1 MSKMLTFFTDTRS
14 QMGEALRKLRIN
26 LNFVSVDITL
36 SSLLVTS
43 SIPSEGKST
52 IATNLAVAYANVGKK
67 ILLVDANFREPILHK
82 AFVKDNRYGFSNL
95 LLGDG
100 TLQEAL
106 LPTGNDNLMLL
117 TAGPESPDLSDLLG
131 SGRMKDLLQE
141 MESDFDIVIFDSSA
155 VLVSSDAQILS
166 SMVAGTLLVTDYG
179 RVERDKIKEAVGYLR
194 NVSSNLLGVVLNKV
208 PSNREGYYYFP
219 Y

>member
-26 LNFVSVDITL
+26 LSFVSVDITL
-36 SSLLVTS
+36 FSLLVTS

-52 IATNLAVAYANVGKK
+52 IATNLAVAYAKVGKK
-67 ILLVDANFREPILHK
+67 ILLVDAHFGSPVLHR
-82 AFVKDNRYGFSNL
+82 AFVKNNRYGFSNL

-208 PSNREGYYYFP
+208 PSNKEGYYYFP